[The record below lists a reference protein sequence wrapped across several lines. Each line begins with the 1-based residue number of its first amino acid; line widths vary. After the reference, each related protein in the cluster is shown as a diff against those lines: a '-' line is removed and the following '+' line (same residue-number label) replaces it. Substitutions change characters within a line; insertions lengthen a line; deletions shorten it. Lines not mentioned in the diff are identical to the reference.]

1 MPMRRLLT
9 LGAYVLMCAIWGTTW
24 LAIRVSLHSLPPIF
38 GAGIRFIVAGIAL
51 YSVAMFRP
59 RSSDAFPWKLV
70 LVLAAFL
77 FGLNYLLTYY
87 SETRLDSG
95 LVSVLFGTLPFFV
108 FAFAA
113 LAHEKT
119 TPRIWIGT
127 TIGFLGVGVI
137 SLTSQIQASPLAALA
152 VIGAAASSAFANVY
166 AKRHSHH
173 DPLRT
178 LPPAMLIAGVIMTIE
193 GIPTEHPSLH
203 DALAPSSI
211 ASVLYLALAGS
222 GIAFFLNFWLLQR
235 IEVWKVG
242 LSSLIIPVIAVVV
255 GIVFGGEQGSLR
267 EFLGG
272 ALVIAGMWLALSPRP
287 QIE

>member
-1 MPMRRLLT
+1 MINRLLT
-9 LGAYVLMCAIWGTTW
+9 VGAYALMCLIWGTTW
-24 LAIRVSLHSLPPIF
+24 FAIRVSLHSLPPIS
-38 GAGIRFIVAGIAL
+38 GAGIRFLVAGLAL
-51 YSVAMFRP
+51 YTMTLFRP
-59 RSSDAFPWKLV
+59 RTATPFPWKLV
-70 LVLAAFL
+70 AILATFL
-77 FGLNYLLTYY
+77 FGMNYMLTYY
-87 SETRLDSG
+87 AETRLDSG

-108 FAFAA
+108 FALGA
-113 LAHEKT
+113 LVREQT

-137 SLTSQIQASPLAALA
+137 SLTSQVQASPLAALA

-178 LPPAMLIAGVIMTIE
+178 LPPAMLIAGALMTII

-203 DALAPSSI
+203 NALTPSSI
-211 ASVLYLALAGS
+211 QSVLYLALAGS
-222 GIAFFLNFWLLQR
+222 GLAFFLNFWLLQR

-242 LSSLIIPVIAVVV
+242 LSSLIIPVLAVAV
-255 GIVFGGEQGSLR
+255 GIIFGGEQASAR

-272 ALVIAGMWLALSPRP
+272 AIVIAGMSLALSP
-287 QIE
+287 